1 MTIKAFNSEFQKLT
15 GKTKLENELR
25 QAWSRIQFT
34 YDPLSYHSSGEAN
47 NAYGIGFLAKGK
59 PDLSWIYDLTILN
72 EVLKEKG
79 LQPI

>member
-1 MTIKAFNSEFQKLT
+1 M
-15 GKTKLENELR
+15 LENELR

-34 YDPLSYHSSGEAN
+34 YDPLSYHSSREAN